1 MTIVVDTAVLVDHLR
16 GVSAA
21 REVLS
26 SRARAGHRL
35 VSSVVTRTE
44 ILAGMREGERD
55 RTQTLMRAIEW
66 MPVDE
71 QLADLAG
78 ELACRFVRSHRGI
91 GAADYLVAATAL
103 WLMA

>member
-1 MTIVVDTAVLVDHLR
+1 
-16 GVSAA
+16 
-21 REVLS
+21 
-26 SRARAGHRL
+26 
-35 VSSVVTRTE
+35 
-44 ILAGMREGERD
+44 MREGERD

-78 ELACRFVRSHRGI
+78 ELARRFVRSHRGI

-103 WLMA
+103 WLEAELLTLNVKHFPMFRGLTRPY